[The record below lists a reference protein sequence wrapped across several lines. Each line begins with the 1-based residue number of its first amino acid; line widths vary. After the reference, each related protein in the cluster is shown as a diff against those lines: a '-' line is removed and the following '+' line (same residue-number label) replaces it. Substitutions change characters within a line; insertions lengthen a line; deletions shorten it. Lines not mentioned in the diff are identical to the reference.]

1 MTEIK
6 SVSANPYYRP
16 EDKVRYWQEK
26 HNTEFERAKSYEM
39 DLIHAQYEIRK
50 LQAQISDLQFELE
63 SLKAMA
69 LQQSMVTNVLNGIG
83 GSK

>member
-6 SVSANPYYRP
+6 SVSTNPYYQP
-16 EDKVRYWQEK
+16 EDKVKYWQEK

-50 LQAQISDLQFELE
+50 LEAQISDLQFELNK
-63 SLKAMA
+63 LRAMA
-69 LQQSMVTNVLNGIG
+69 LQQSMVTDVLNKIG